1 MRLIVITAVLSI
13 FAAPALAAQGEV
25 CSSAPASVSTP
36 TPLNNDVVF
45 KCKSA
50 GEASI
55 PDLYAKGWRVVSV
68 FHEIAP
74 VKGSPMP
81 HAQWTAVIE
90 KP

>member
-1 MRLIVITAVLSI
+1 M
-13 FAAPALAAQGEV
+13 
-25 CSSAPASVSTP
+25 
-36 TPLNNDVVF
+36 NNDVVF